1 MLLLQGKIRFQRLDS
16 PTGITTFIIVVCN
29 CFSASIVLFRATST
43 QCGRLQHQ
51 GQTEW
56 VSSHSTTSFSLINTI
71 CHCEIVTNKTCSI
84 CLAAELIDVET
95 NERVN
100 NTYHNMQ
107 MPKVENKTLVI
118 DDYSMCPS
126 ASWISGYTTVL
137 QPGVICSNIIT
148 KFLLSVVALTMQI
161 LKPAGFIETA
171 HYPLLLLV

>member
-1 MLLLQGKIRFQRLDS
+1 M
-16 PTGITTFIIVVCN
+16 
-29 CFSASIVLFRATST
+29 
-43 QCGRLQHQ
+43 
-51 GQTEW
+51 
-56 VSSHSTTSFSLINTI
+56 FSLINML
-71 CHCEIVTNKTCSI
+71 CHCEIVTNKTCLI

-126 ASWISGYTTVL
+126 STVL
-137 QPGVICSNIIT
+137 QPGVMCSNIIT
-148 KFLLSVVALTMQI
+148 KLLLSVVALTMQI